1 MLYNGK
7 ETIMSKTVNLKN
19 IKGDIDKKFE
29 RLSPS
34 AARQI
39 DNGGTKA
46 KKTSKPKK

>member
-1 MLYNGK
+1 
-7 ETIMSKTVNLKN
+7 MSKTVNLKN

-46 KKTSKPKK
+46 KKKTSKPKK